1 MSQMLLQLDHGSG
14 RSSSASGQPFQ
25 AGAVQPVPRPGDEP
39 VGGGSRAGQTQVC
52 GERGYSYMTTQ
63 EMTLDLGAFSPH
75 QMLQDVNGYSDF
87 HYPGPGNGHALGAG
101 PGLREAM

>member
-1 MSQMLLQLDHGSG
+1 
-14 RSSSASGQPFQ
+14 
-25 AGAVQPVPRPGDEP
+25 
-39 VGGGSRAGQTQVC
+39 
-52 GERGYSYMTTQ
+52 MTTQ